1 MMCTVR
7 DAFVCSWWKFY
18 IEWLVNSLQ
27 LPDLDFGTRTFCLFV
42 CLFVVCEE
50 ERGGEWRD
58 I

>member
-1 MMCTVR
+1 MCTVR

-42 CLFVVCEE
+42 CCL
-50 ERGGEWRD
+50 
-58 I
+58 